1 MENYLEIKNLKVN
14 YKTLDVDKTVLNI
27 EHLTIKKG
35 TTFGLVGE
43 SGSGKTVLAQTIMR
57 LLPTPPGVI
66 HSGEIYLDGEN
77 LFDKSK
83 KEMEEIRGRKI
94 SMIFQDPLSCLNPVF
109 TVQQQMAEVIR
120 AHQKLSV
127 QEVNKKVE
135 EMIRTVKLPDPQNIM
150 KKYPHELSGGQ
161 RQRIIIGMALLC
173 GSEFLIADEPTRN
186 LDVTIQAGVL
196 RLISDLQKEYGITV
210 LFIANNLGLVSAVCD
225 EVAILKDGIICEQMS
240 AKRLIEDAKDPYTRK
255 LISAITPEVN
265 SETKKVMNPEKDK
278 ILCVEELK
286 KYFKISKSLFGSKEV
301 SVKAVDDV
309 SFDINKKETLGIVGE
324 SGCGKSTLV
333 NTIMLLHKP
342 TSGKVTLFGKD
353 ITSLNA
359 RELHES
365 RKMVQIVFQD
375 PFWSLD
381 PRWLVKDIIGEPIK
395 VHERLSTDEYIKG
408 FKIWRNWLA
417 CKKRIFLNIRM
428 NFREGRDNELQLQE
442 LYL

>member
-66 HSGEIYLDGEN
+66 HSGEI

-196 RLISDLQKEYGITV
+196 RLT
-210 LFIANNLGLVSAVCD
+210 
-225 EVAILKDGIICEQMS
+225 
-240 AKRLIEDAKDPYTRK
+240 
-255 LISAITPEVN
+255 
-265 SETKKVMNPEKDK
+265 
-278 ILCVEELK
+278 
-286 KYFKISKSLFGSKEV
+286 
-301 SVKAVDDV
+301 
-309 SFDINKKETLGIVGE
+309 
-324 SGCGKSTLV
+324 
-333 NTIMLLHKP
+333 
-342 TSGKVTLFGKD
+342 
-353 ITSLNA
+353 
-359 RELHES
+359 
-365 RKMVQIVFQD
+365 
-375 PFWSLD
+375 
-381 PRWLVKDIIGEPIK
+381 
-395 VHERLSTDEYIKG
+395 
-408 FKIWRNWLA
+408 
-417 CKKRIFLNIRM
+417 KRIWNYRIV
-428 NFREGRDNELQLQE
+428 
-442 LYL
+442 YS